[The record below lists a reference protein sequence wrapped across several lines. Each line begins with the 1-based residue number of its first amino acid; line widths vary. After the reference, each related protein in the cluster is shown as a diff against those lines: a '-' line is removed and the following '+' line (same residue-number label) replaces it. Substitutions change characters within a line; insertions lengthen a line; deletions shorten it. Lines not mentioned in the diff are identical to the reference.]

1 MHCETISV
9 TIAAR
14 EKTHSEVISIQ
25 ANANDAHKMPD
36 FF

>member
-1 MHCETISV
+1 MHCEAIM

-14 EKTHSEVISIQ
+14 EKTHSKVISIQ
-25 ANANDAHKMPD
+25 AQRAHKMPD

>member
-1 MHCETISV
+1 MISV

-25 ANANDAHKMPD
+25 ANATNDAHKMPD

>member
-1 MHCETISV
+1 MHCEMISV

-14 EKTHSEVISIQ
+14 EKTLSEDISIQ
-25 ANANDAHKMPD
+25 AQRVHKMPD

>member
-1 MHCETISV
+1 M

-14 EKTHSEVISIQ
+14 EKTYSEVISIQ
-25 ANANDAHKMPD
+25 ATNDAHKKPD

>member
-9 TIAAR
+9 MIAAL